1 MKYEI
6 TLKPMHSLTI
16 QSAFRRA
23 RMHIKEMQKFAA
35 ENDLTSCLEVY
46 EDSLQQ
52 MAEIDAII
60 DAFWD
65 DLDVDGKK
73 LIAEC
78 KAMQGETNVTAI

>member
-35 ENDLTSCLEVY
+35 EHNLESCLEVY

-60 DAFWD
+60 DKFWD
-65 DLDVDGKK
+65 DLDVQGKQ
-73 LIAEC
+73 LVTDC
-78 KAMQGETNVTAI
+78 KAMLGETNVTTL

>member
-6 TLKPMHSLTI
+6 TIQPMHSLAI
-16 QSAFRRA
+16 QTAFRRA
-23 RMHIKEMQKFAA
+23 RTQIAEMQKFAK
-35 ENDLTSCLEVY
+35 EHNLQSCLDVY
-46 EDSLQQ
+46 EDNLQQ

-65 DLDVDGKK
+65 DLDVNGKQ

-78 KAMQGETNVTAI
+78 KTMGEKTNVTAI

>member
-6 TLKPMHSLTI
+6 TLQPMHSLAI

-46 EDSLQQ
+46 EDSLRQ

-60 DAFWD
+60 DKFWD
-65 DLDVDGKK
+65 DLDVQGKQ
-73 LIAEC
+73 LIADC
-78 KAMQGETNVTAI
+78 KAMKGQTNVTTL

>member
-6 TLKPMHSLTI
+6 TLQPMHSLAI

-35 ENDLTSCLEVY
+35 ENELTSCLEVY
-46 EDSLQQ
+46 EDNLRQ

-60 DAFWD
+60 DKFWD
-65 DLDVDGKK
+65 DLDVQGKE
-73 LIAEC
+73 LVADC
-78 KAMQGETNVTAI
+78 KALGEKINVTAI

>member
-1 MKYEI
+1 
-6 TLKPMHSLTI
+6 MHSLAI

-35 ENDLTSCLEVY
+35 ENDLKSCLEVY

-60 DAFWD
+60 DKFWD
-65 DLDVDGKK
+65 DLDVQGKQ
-73 LIAEC
+73 LIADC
-78 KAMQGETNVTAI
+78 KALGEKINVTAI

>member
-35 ENDLTSCLEVY
+35 EHDLKSCLDVY

-60 DAFWD
+60 DKFWD
-65 DLDVDGKK
+65 DLDVQGNQLVAD
-73 LIAEC
+73 C
-78 KAMQGETNVTAI
+78 KAMLGETNVTTL

>member
-6 TLKPMHSLTI
+6 TLKPMHSLAI

-35 ENDLTSCLEVY
+35 ENDLKSCLEVY

-60 DAFWD
+60 DKFWD
-65 DLDVDGKK
+65 DLDVQGKQ
-73 LIAEC
+73 LIADC
-78 KAMQGETNVTAI
+78 KALGEKINVTAI